1 MTATTRDAAPAV
13 PHAMKV
19 TRAPWQVK
27 FIALAFIW
35 GSSFLLM
42 KIGLRSLAPLQIS
55 DCASSVARPFCC
67 SC

>member
-1 MTATTRDAAPAV
+1 
-13 PHAMKV
+13 MKV